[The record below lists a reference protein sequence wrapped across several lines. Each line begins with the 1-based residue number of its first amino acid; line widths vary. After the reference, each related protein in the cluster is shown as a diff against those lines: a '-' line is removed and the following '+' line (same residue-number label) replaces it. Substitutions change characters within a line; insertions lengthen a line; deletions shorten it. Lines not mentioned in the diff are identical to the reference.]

1 MKSGIKKT
9 TVTLFAVIFAV
20 LQLFIPA
27 VAAPGQTVQFGGS
40 AISAKK
46 GDIITV
52 PIVISSNTTIELGGL
67 SFYLQY
73 KGDCLSYVEGSGSAC
88 VDKMS
93 EALVYN
99 SLNADRVSF
108 AWTSGEVIKLS
119 KSTVLCKPQFR
130 VLDTANSDS
139 DITLNISEAY
149 TFTEAD
155 GKVQMTELNIL
166 NNPVNIDISID
177 SADGHVENVKK
188 LIDAIGRVTYTDE
201 CLEKIVA
208 AASAYSVLTDAQK
221 EKVTNYNVLSQAMIE
236 YERLRI
242 EAEESAVSNEISSFM
257 NKHLQTLALTTD
269 TVTLNDEKAV
279 IDAINDFNKL
289 STDAQYKIYSYNT
302 LLKNLRKRINDLKNE
317 AAEKEAAA
325 EEEARL
331 RSEAQEYAR
340 IFREEKAPFLSMK
353 VEDLV
358 AEHYTGISDALEN
371 LSMLSEIN
379 PYVSEYLKS
388 EKIVLTGLMDA
399 VQDIIKNNKNNEVS
413 SEQLEADM
421 FKNNFSYVLSLN
433 ADTITAD
440 DALDVRLA
448 ASIYEMLDP
457 SVQALLENEYS
468 VISALLEKIETMDI
482 EYETDSDEYEE
493 SDSEEGNSDSENN
506 VIKVVQKGV
515 GKVTM
520 RFANREMGA
529 VVWILLLL
537 FILSGV
543 IFAALQIFYHRFCK
557 MVTGTPEELEDDSI

>member
-1 MKSGIKKT
+1 
-9 TVTLFAVIFAV
+9 
-20 LQLFIPA
+20 
-27 VAAPGQTVQFGGS
+27 
-40 AISAKK
+40 
-46 GDIITV
+46 
-52 PIVISSNTTIELGGL
+52 
-67 SFYLQY
+67 
-73 KGDCLSYVEGSGSAC
+73 
-88 VDKMS
+88 
-93 EALVYN
+93 
-99 SLNADRVSF
+99 
-108 AWTSGEVIKLS
+108 
-119 KSTVLCKPQFR
+119 
-130 VLDTANSDS
+130 
-139 DITLNISEAY
+139 
-149 TFTEAD
+149 
-155 GKVQMTELNIL
+155 
-166 NNPVNIDISID
+166 
-177 SADGHVENVKK
+177 
-188 LIDAIGRVTYTDE
+188 
-201 CLEKIVA
+201 
-208 AASAYSVLTDAQK
+208 
-221 EKVTNYNVLSQAMIE
+221 
-236 YERLRI
+236 
-242 EAEESAVSNEISSFM
+242 
-257 NKHLQTLALTTD
+257 
-269 TVTLNDEKAV
+269 
-279 IDAINDFNKL
+279 
-289 STDAQYKIYSYNT
+289 
-302 LLKNLRKRINDLKNE
+302 
-317 AAEKEAAA
+317 
-325 EEEARL
+325 
-331 RSEAQEYAR
+331 
-340 IFREEKAPFLSMK
+340 MK